1 MSRLFLRLK
10 KVLIEG
16 LALLHIHPDTQSRKL
31 LRHLFVP
38 VITGQTHHAGNHRGV
53 FQSNGGKGKRISG
66 KGPVFVSDERRS
78 LLQRLK
84 QPAPLFFL
92 FRKIRFFFRS
102 KRLFAV
108 GPGIENGGSH
118 RQAARN
124 PGQKFLVSLVQ
135 ILPRKMHLIAGTVCA
150 ADEQPSQNPAVFFP
164 VIQQMAH
171 HPVRIRHLHAAHA
184 PEGEVGLQRIGAF
197 QISFSLF
204 GVRQTIIRQNR
215 ALFHRPAVR
224 VSVAQTG
231 PGVEGSY
238 DAAVA
243 EEVLVNT
250 ELQNPG
256 QGLHAS
262 RVRIFQNLL
271 SQPLLQARCKQK
283 LQQLIHKLFPA
294 ADDHRTDDSGGEKH
308 LCIFPRHSL
317 PDHGTDFLVPPSQL
331 QRQPHIKAPH
341 PVVGAG
347 QKLLHILIIGLK
359 VQTARQIRHSPG
371 GMIAEVRRAI
381 ASAPHGRGKLSLHPY
396 PGDFLHILR
405 KLPVRQRGHSPLQS
419 GIPEFLHGFQ
429 ILQRLP
435 VQPGQFRIKLSP
447 SVSSIGI
454 RGIIPQGLCQRSILC
469 RTPLHRFLL
478 SFIQTR
484 VFSFHRSLCSLLYA
498 FPRSL
503 FCVFPISFP
512 ASAPHHSR
520 PLKKVRR
527 INVRQSPSR
536 SLTGPSSSVSSS
548 SFRNTRTRPSEKHW
562 QAFSTAFFSSAFLS
576 E

>member
-1 MSRLFLRLK
+1 MGRFFLRLN

-92 FRKIRFFFRS
+92 FRKIRIFFRS

-135 ILPRKMHLIAGTVCA
+135 ILSRKMHLIAGTVGA

-184 PEGEVGLQRIGAF
+184 PKGEVGLQRIGAF

-204 GVRQTIIRQNR
+204 GVRQTVIRQNR
-215 ALFHRPAVR
+215 ALFHRSAVR

-283 LQQLIHKLFPA
+283 LQKLIHKLFPA

-331 QRQPHIKAPH
+331 QRKTHVEAPH
-341 PVVGAG
+341 PVVSAG

-359 VQTARQIRHSPG
+359 MQAARQIHHSTD
-371 GMIAEVRRAI
+371 GMIAKIQGAI
-381 ASAPHGRGKLSLHPY
+381 ASPPHGRGKLPLHPH

-405 KLPVRQRGHSPLQS
+405 KLPVCQRGHRLFQS
-419 GIPEFLHGFQ
+419 GIPEFLHSFQ
-429 ILQRLP
+429 ILQGLP
-435 VQPGQFRIKLSP
+435 VQPAQFCIQLSP
-447 SVSSIGI
+447 SVPSIGI
-454 RGIIPQGLCQRSILC
+454 TGVIPQSFCQGPVLC

-484 VFSFHRSLCSLLYA
+484 VFSFHRSFAPSCML
-498 FPRSL
+498 FPGHFFVFFPYPFRHPRLTTAVRS
-503 FCVFPISFP
+503 
-512 ASAPHHSR
+512 
-520 PLKKVRR
+520 K
-527 INVRQSPSR
+527 R
-536 SLTGPSSSVSSS
+536 SDGSM
-548 SFRNTRTRPSEKHW
+548 
-562 QAFSTAFFSSAFLS
+562 
-576 E
+576 